1 MKISASDRQKKLF
14 EKRYWRLTRKVL
26 AKSRQQVTDNA
37 EHIDPERLKD
47 YVKGLLLIKPVV
59 DHISD
64 LWSKVGG
71 SAMAQVSKQVAKVT
85 GTEPKTAEAAEF
97 LMRKYINERSLRT
110 AVEKAGK
117 ILDAQTEAINKV
129 IDTVIEKGKV
139 DGLGILEVRKAMVKE
154 LESGTMTEVEN
165 WQAQRIAL
173 TEVGA
178 AQNTGTWLEG
188 KGQGLLKQ
196 WVHLP
201 VSKVPRSNHVEYG
214 QMEPQEEEFEYTMG
228 LKYPHDEN
236 ADAEEVINC
245 YCDLYWVTKD

>member
-1 MKISASDRQKKLF
+1 
-14 EKRYWRLTRKVL
+14 
-26 AKSRQQVTDNA
+26 
-37 EHIDPERLKD
+37 
-47 YVKGLLLIKPVV
+47 
-59 DHISD
+59 
-64 LWSKVGG
+64 
-71 SAMAQVSKQVAKVT
+71 VT

-129 IDTVIEKGKV
+129 IDTVIEKGKA

-154 LESGTMTEVEN
+154 LEGGTMTEIEN

-201 VSKVPRSNHVEYG
+201 VSKVPRSNHIEYG
-214 QMEPQEEEFEYTMG
+214 QMPPQEEEYDYMNGGG
-228 LKYPHDEN
+228 LRYPHDEN